1 MPYTSVNGNMFSYL
15 QDGHLVLRLPAEER
29 TAFLDRYDT
38 RLHETHGIVQKE
50 YVTVPAALLVRTD
63 ELAAY
68 LRVSF
73 DYAAT
78 LKPKAT
84 KRTRKS

>member
-1 MPYTSVNGNMFSYL
+1 
-15 QDGHLVLRLPAEER
+15 
-29 TAFLDRYDT
+29 
-38 RLHETHGIVQKE
+38 VQKE

-84 KRTRKS
+84 KRTGNPEPRHARHAAERRCRR